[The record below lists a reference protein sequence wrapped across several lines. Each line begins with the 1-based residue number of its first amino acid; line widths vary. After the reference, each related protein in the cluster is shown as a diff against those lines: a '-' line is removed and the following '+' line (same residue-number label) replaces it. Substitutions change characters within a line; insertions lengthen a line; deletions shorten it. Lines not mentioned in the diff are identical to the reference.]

1 MCRLLGISVSA
12 FYNWLKQGARSIAE
26 TREKQTIRIKEIF
39 GQKKKRYGSKR
50 IFRQLREDGVK
61 ISRSTVESIMREC
74 NLVAKGKKRFKR
86 TTDSD
91 HGNAPAPNLLDRRF
105 DVVDVDSVWL
115 TDITYLPRLNGGF
128 LYLCV
133 IMDLAS
139 REIIGWYVDTHMEV
153 SLVYSALISAV
164 INRGHVARGIIFH
177 SDQGSQYGAK
187 DFLELLCLYGFI
199 QSMSRRAQCW
209 DNAPMESFFDSLK
222 TEYPECLKFK
232 GLGDARLGLFEYIE
246 IFYNRERMHSAIDYQ
261 RPSSYEPLD
270 GR

>member
-12 FYNWLKQGARSIAE
+12 FYSWLNQGARDIAQ
-26 TREKQTIRIKEIF
+26 TRENQTIRIKQIF
-39 GQKKKRYGSKR
+39 AQMKRRYGSKR
-50 IFRQLREDGVK
+50 IFKQLKEEGVR
-61 ISRSTVESIMREC
+61 ICRSTVESIMRD
-74 NLVAKGKKRFKR
+74 NHLIAKGKKRFKT

-91 HGNAPAPNLLDRRF
+91 HGNPAAPNLLDRRF
-105 DVVDVDSVWL
+105 DVAAVDSVWL
-115 TDITYLPRLNGGF
+115 SDITYLPLSHGGF
-128 LYLCV
+128 IYLCV

-139 REIIGWYVDTHMEV
+139 RKIIGWYVEAHMEA
-153 SLVYSALISAV
+153 SLVNSTLISAV
-164 INRGHVARGIIFH
+164 INRGHVAPGIIFH

-187 DFLELLCLYGFI
+187 DFIDLLDLYDF
-199 QSMSRRAQCW
+199 QRSMSRRAQCW

-232 GLGDARLGLFEYIE
+232 GLDDARLGLFEYIE

-261 RPSSYEPLD
+261 RPSSYESLN